1 MRWLIII
8 GLVFTFAGASAHA
21 ASPTDVLCSP
31 YDTAWAK
38 VRGGTDVKA
47 ITAVVN
53 SIPAGCPLKAKAKQ
67 RLAAVESHATS
78 PTTRSVVQYQR
89 PWAGASVDDN
99 AYAAAKAADTN
110 AAYNAY
116 LSKYAGGRHVGEATA
131 ALSAMTAS
139 ASGSTAASGALQ
151 AADKAYA
158 ANDYTEALHWNRIAA
173 AQGNALAQANLGRMY
188 QSGQGV
194 PPDLAEALRWF
205 RLSAAQG
212 NAPAQAEIGLA
223 YVQGDV
229 VTQDY
234 VMAMQWFRLAAA
246 QGSPIAQFRIGLLY
260 ANGHGVDRD
269 PAGAREWISKAA
281 AQGWPP
287 ARRWL
292 ARRPD

>member
-1 MRWLIII
+1 MRWLIAI
-8 GLVFTFAGASAHA
+8 GLMFTFAGASAHA
-21 ASPTDVLCSP
+21 ASPTDVLCAP

-38 VRGGTDVKA
+38 VSGGTDVKA

-67 RLAAVESHATS
+67 RLAAVESRAAS
-78 PTTRSVVQYQR
+78 STTRSTVQNQR
-89 PWAGASVDDN
+89 SWAGGSVDDN

-110 AAYNAY
+110 AAYDAY
-116 LSKYAGGRHVGEATA
+116 LSKFAAGRHVDEVKA

-139 ASGSTAASGALQ
+139 AGGSAAASGALQ
-151 AADKAYA
+151 SADKAYA
-158 ANDYTEALHWNRIAA
+158 ANDYAEALHRNRIAA
-173 AQGNALAQANLGRMY
+173 DQGNAIAQANLGRMY
-188 QSGQGV
+188 QSGEGV
-194 PPDLAEALRWF
+194 PLDLAEALRWF

-223 YVQGDV
+223 YVEGDV

-234 VMAMQWFRLAAA
+234 VIAMRWFRLAAA
-246 QGSPIAQFRIGLLY
+246 QGSPIAQYRIGLLY
-260 ANGHGVDRD
+260 SNGHGVDRD
-269 PAGAREWISKAA
+269 PAEAREWISKAA

-292 ARRPD
+292 ARPPD